1 MTTPAPA
8 PVRPTLAA
16 FWRDLPREGRLLLSI
31 VVVEFVGTGLVL
43 PFSVVYLH
51 EVRGF
56 ALSDVGLLLGV
67 PPLVALAITGPG
79 GTLID
84 RLGARTVVIGAVVLV
99 IASDVVLAFADTLV
113 VAAVAMLL
121 NGLAQGVQFPA
132 FNAMIAAVVPSE
144 ARQRYFGLNFTLLNL
159 GIGVGGVLGGLVVD
173 VDRAITFQA
182 IYLVDAASFVPILL
196 LLLGPLR
203 AVAPRPEPH
212 DREDG
217 DASYRAIL
225 AAPGMRPVILLV
237 FASAFVGYAQL
248 NAGMPAYARVVGEVS
263 TQGLGIAFAANT
275 IVIVLLQLVVLQ
287 RIEGHRRTRVLVAM
301 GVVWAFSWLLLGLSG
316 LVPGTI
322 GATLL
327 VAACA
332 AVFALGETLL
342 QPTLPAIINDLA
354 PDDLR
359 GRYNALFS
367 GAFQSASVVAP
378 PIAGA
383 LLGADRHTTY
393 ILLLVAGSLACSYYA
408 VARVERA
415 LPAGANGGAD
425 RAAA

>member
-8 PVRPTLAA
+8 PVRPPLAA
-16 FWRDLPREGRLLLSI
+16 FWRNLPREGRLLLSI

-159 GIGVGGVLGGLVVD
+159 GIGLGGVLGGLVVD

-275 IVIVLLQLVVLQ
+275 VVIVLLQLVVLQ